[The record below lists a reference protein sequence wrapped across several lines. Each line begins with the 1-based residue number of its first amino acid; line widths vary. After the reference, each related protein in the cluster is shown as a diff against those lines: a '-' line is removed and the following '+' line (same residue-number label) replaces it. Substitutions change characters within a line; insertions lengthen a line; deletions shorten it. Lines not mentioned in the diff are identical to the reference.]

1 MKKHFKS
8 ILKFSIPLILGLGLL
23 RYLYKGIDINELKEV
38 LDSGVDWKWILISL
52 FFAIVSHVLRA
63 FRWRLQLLP
72 IGVDLPR
79 PVLVNSIFGTYAINL
94 LLPRLGEV
102 WRCNFISKRSK
113 ASFSTILGSLVSER
127 LFDLLSVFLILVTAF
142 YIHRHFFIEFLHEH
156 LFSREIAYLMP
167 WLIAFIGILI
177 LISIFLYICRE
188 KLLNTSFALKIKS
201 TLGNIK
207 EGVMTIMKMDKK
219 ILYLI
224 YTIAIWVFYFLNF
237 YVCLWAFDFTSHIGV
252 SGGLILFAMG
262 SLAVIAPVQGGTGPW
277 HFMIIATL
285 VYLGVASSSAAIFA
299 LVVHAIQQI
308 FVLILGLYAFISINL
323 CRKIY
328 NKTSLTV

>member
-8 ILKFSIPLILGLGLL
+8 ILKFIIPLFLGLGLL
-23 RYLYKGIDINELKEV
+23 RYLYRGIDINEVKEV
-38 LDSGVDWKWILISL
+38 LDSGVDWKWIIISL
-52 FFAIVSHVLRA
+52 VFAIISHVLRA
-63 FRWRLQLLP
+63 LRWRLQLLS

-79 PVLVNSIFGTYAINL
+79 SVLVNSIFGTYAVNL

-102 WRCNFISKRSK
+102 WRTNFISKQSK
-113 ASFSTILGSLVSER
+113 SNFSTILGSLVSER
-127 LFDLLSVFLILVTAF
+127 LFDLLSILLILLAAF
-142 YIHRHFFIEFLHEH
+142 YIHRHFFLDFLHEH
-156 LFSREIAYLMP
+156 LFSKEIAHLMP
-167 WLIAFIGILI
+167 WLIAFIVIVI
-177 LISIFLYICRE
+177 AIAISLYICRE
-188 KLLNTSFALKIKS
+188 KILNSSFALKIKS

-207 EGVMTIMKMDKK
+207 EGVMTIMTMDKK
-219 ILYLI
+219 ALYLF
-224 YTIAIWVFYFLNF
+224 YTVAIWVFYFLNF

-277 HFMIIATL
+277 HFMIITTL

-299 LVVHAIQQI
+299 LVVHAIQQL
-308 FVLILGLYAFISINL
+308 FVLMLGLYAFISINL